1 MKKILVFGGTTEGRE
16 ISEAI
21 SKKGILVDLHVAT
34 EYGNQIVEKNGN
46 LNVVTGR
53 LDCNQI
59 RDIIE
64 TVDYECVID
73 ATHPFATEVSRN
85 IYDAI
90 SDKTMLIRF
99 KRKTAHE
106 KSEGIRYFSS
116 AYEAYDALK
125 QTDGR
130 ILLTTGSKDLKTYC
144 GDEETRQ
151 RIFARVIPAVES
163 LELCKKAGLE
173 GSQIIAMQGP
183 FSEKMNIS
191 IIEEKRIKVLV
202 TKQSGVA
209 GGTDSKISACLKTGI
224 QCFVISECGCNNS
237 SYENVQVVSTY
248 DELNEIFEKRAGIKI
263 FSGSTMNVVLAGIG
277 PGTESHM
284 TAAVMKAIENA
295 DCIFGAERM
304 IAVVKSSAEKF
315 PYYLA
320 RDIIPEIEKIK
331 RNSIS
336 GKNILIL
343 FSGDTGFFSGAKK
356 IHEEL
361 KKIASINIK
370 VLPGISSI
378 SYLASSIGESWHDCN
393 IVSLHGTQ
401 EKEWLEKLGSSLR
414 NKEKCF
420 FITGGKNDIPKI
432 MDSCRLENAVIHL
445 GYNLG
450 YADEK
455 VMKINGDTVLPE
467 LKEGL
472 YCGMIVFENCGS

>member
-284 TAAVMKAIENA
+284 TAAVMKAIESA

-336 GKNILIL
+336 AKNKN
-343 FSGDTGFFSGAKK
+343 FFS
-356 IHEEL
+356 L
-361 KKIASINIK
+361 T
-370 VLPGISSI
+370 
-378 SYLASSIGESWHDCN
+378 IGKS
-393 IVSLHGTQ
+393 
-401 EKEWLEKLGSSLR
+401 
-414 NKEKCF
+414 
-420 FITGGKNDIPKI
+420 
-432 MDSCRLENAVIHL
+432 
-445 GYNLG
+445 
-450 YADEK
+450 
-455 VMKINGDTVLPE
+455 
-467 LKEGL
+467 
-472 YCGMIVFENCGS
+472 

>member
-1 MKKILVFGGTTEGRE
+1 
-16 ISEAI
+16 
-21 SKKGILVDLHVAT
+21 
-34 EYGNQIVEKNGN
+34 
-46 LNVVTGR
+46 
-53 LDCNQI
+53 
-59 RDIIE
+59 
-64 TVDYECVID
+64 
-73 ATHPFATEVSRN
+73 
-85 IYDAI
+85 
-90 SDKTMLIRF
+90 
-99 KRKTAHE
+99 
-106 KSEGIRYFSS
+106 
-116 AYEAYDALK
+116 
-125 QTDGR
+125 
-130 ILLTTGSKDLKTYC
+130 
-144 GDEETRQ
+144 
-151 RIFARVIPAVES
+151 
-163 LELCKKAGLE
+163 
-173 GSQIIAMQGP
+173 
-183 FSEKMNIS
+183 
-191 IIEEKRIKVLV
+191 
-202 TKQSGVA
+202 
-209 GGTDSKISACLKTGI
+209 
-224 QCFVISECGCNNS
+224 
-237 SYENVQVVSTY
+237 
-248 DELNEIFEKRAGIKI
+248 
-263 FSGSTMNVVLAGIG
+263 
-277 PGTESHM
+277 M

-401 EKEWLEKLGSSLR
+401 EKEWLEKLGRSLR